1 MDKRKILVVED
12 EFITGTEIKK
22 RLQNM
27 GYDVPKVVATGE
39 DAIRLAGEFHP
50 DIVVMDIT
58 LKGEMNGITAAEEIR
73 KRYDIPVVF
82 LTAHSDDATVEK
94 AVMSEPFGYLI
105 KPLDERALRTTI
117 QMALYKH
124 AMDEKLKERDRVI
137 SALLNTTAD
146 AMLLL
151 DSEGNI
157 LGVNQPMA
165 ERLNRKPDDLHQMT
179 INDLLSAGTITIRM
193 AEEERTVHANVP
205 AHFVEE
211 FQNRWYENTLYPI
224 TNLQGT
230 VTKIAVYSH
239 DITSIKATEKRL
251 AELIA
256 QLSNKNAEL
265 TRFTA
270 ALNGMDDMVIITNH
284 SGNIDYVNATFE
296 KKFGYT
302 AAEVKGKHISDL
314 AAPGNQFAITKDRFI
329 DDLKQKAVW
338 TGNFYVKNKFGV
350 RFYTA
355 LKSNF
360 LEIDAHTFYRVFVLR
375 EQM

>member
-1 MDKRKILVVED
+1 MDKRTILVVED
-12 EFITGTEIKK
+12 EFITGTEIKT
-22 RLQNM
+22 RLQRM
-27 GYDVPKVVATGE
+27 GYNVPKVVATGE
-39 DAIRLAGEFHP
+39 DAIRVAGEVHP

-58 LKGEMNGITAAEEIR
+58 LKGEMNGITAAEAIR
-73 KRYDIPVVF
+73 EQYDIPVVF

-124 AMDEKLKERDRVI
+124 AMDEKLKERDRTI

-151 DSEGNI
+151 DSEGKI
-157 LGVNQPMA
+157 LGVNLPMA
-165 ERLNRKPDDLHQMT
+165 ERLNQKPDDVQRMT
-179 INDLLSAGTITIRM
+179 INDLLSAGAITLRM
-193 AEEERTVHANVP
+193 AEEERAVHANVP

-211 FQNRWYENTLYPI
+211 FQNRWYENSLYPI

-230 VTKIAVYSH
+230 VEKIAIYSH
-239 DITSIKATEKRL
+239 DITDIKAAEKRL
-251 AELIA
+251 TEMIT

-270 ALNGMDDMVIITNH
+270 ALNRMDDMVIITNH
-284 SGNIDYVNATFE
+284 SGIIDYVNATFE

-302 AAEVKGKHISDL
+302 AAEVKGTHISDL

-350 RFYTA
+350 RFHTA

-360 LEIDAHTFYRVFVLR
+360 LEIDSHTFYRVFVLR